1 LAVQGFTCIL
11 RRVPGLMEKILT
23 ATPINIPNT
32 MAIKGSGTARS
43 RVMEAHTRPM
53 KTVPSRQIEKNR
65 PQLSLYIRFGAVS
78 QLSPSYPGQ
87 HLHLPSRWLHLPLP
101 LQQDVSVDA
110 EGATKG
116 NLDFKRLTNKPA
128 VTGAAAL
135 ATVIFIKTCFTVAF
149 SRESFATAVA

>member
-1 LAVQGFTCIL
+1 MAVQGFTCIL
-11 RRVPGLMEKILT
+11 RRVPGFIAKILT

-78 QLSPSYPGQ
+78 QLSPS
-87 HLHLPSRWLHLPLP
+87 
-101 LQQDVSVDA
+101 
-110 EGATKG
+110 
-116 NLDFKRLTNKPA
+116 
-128 VTGAAAL
+128 
-135 ATVIFIKTCFTVAF
+135 
-149 SRESFATAVA
+149 